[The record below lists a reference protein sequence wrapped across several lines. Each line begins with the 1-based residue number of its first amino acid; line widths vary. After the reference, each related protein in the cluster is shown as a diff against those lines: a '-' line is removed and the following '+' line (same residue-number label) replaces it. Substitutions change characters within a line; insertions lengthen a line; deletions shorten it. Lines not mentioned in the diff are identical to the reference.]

1 MKKSVFIFFLFFS
14 IRFAFCQE
22 FDAVSK
28 LKNIQVQEIK
38 GDRLVDINL
47 LDQLR
52 DKVVILEFWEYWCGP
67 CIKSMPHLRS
77 LKEKYPN
84 DLIVLAVSADDL
96 VDTRAIINEQ
106 PCPFTYLYD
115 KGKAINA
122 AFPHSGVP
130 FTVLIDKKGNV
141 AAYTYPTFVTDSL
154 IEHLVGQKTILS
166 TAEKKTYSNNH
177 TNQTD
182 SGTLVRF
189 VLSKS
194 GLNAHGPISVS
205 ETEEPAKIL
214 AGKDANEYKDTL
226 VKRIT
231 YSTTS
236 KNIMGLYHVA
246 FPSVSRSRYFF
257 TKDLAYID
265 SHDVVNMYSM
275 HFSCSGLV
283 GDAHRVY
290 VQQLNAA
297 LGLTAEPVIKE
308 TRVLILKKMVLKD
321 STIKQCSNPD
331 KMRYK
336 SYGLG
341 YNTFKIHDNAI
352 SVKNLASIIE
362 DQVHIPVVTEI
373 PELMKYD
380 INLDLKFQSD
390 NIEASIDLLNKSGI
404 LLERQ
409 IRKMEVIE
417 IKKMPNT
424 F

>member
-1 MKKSVFIFFLFFS
+1 
-14 IRFAFCQE
+14 
-22 FDAVSK
+22 
-28 LKNIQVQEIK
+28 
-38 GDRLVDINL
+38 
-47 LDQLR
+47 
-52 DKVVILEFWEYWCGP
+52 
-67 CIKSMPHLRS
+67 
-77 LKEKYPN
+77 
-84 DLIVLAVSADDL
+84 
-96 VDTRAIINEQ
+96 
-106 PCPFTYLYD
+106 
-115 KGKAINA
+115 
-122 AFPHSGVP
+122 
-130 FTVLIDKKGNV
+130 
-141 AAYTYPTFVTDSL
+141 
-154 IEHLVGQKTILS
+154 
-166 TAEKKTYSNNH
+166 
-177 TNQTD
+177 
-182 SGTLVRF
+182 
-189 VLSKS
+189 
-194 GLNAHGPISVS
+194 
-205 ETEEPAKIL
+205 
-214 AGKDANEYKDTL
+214 
-226 VKRIT
+226 
-231 YSTTS
+231 
-236 KNIMGLYHVA
+236 
-246 FPSVSRSRYFF
+246 
-257 TKDLAYID
+257 
-265 SHDVVNMYSM
+265 
-275 HFSCSGLV
+275 
-283 GDAHRVY
+283 
-290 VQQLNAA
+290 LNAA